1 MVCISVVYNAKSK
14 RTTKE
19 KNLPTFKKE
28 KKKRLKKDYLVN
40 KPPNKFYAIC
50 KSRYSPEVK
59 LILKIIKINSSE
71 KIIEITPG
79 D

>member
-40 KPPNKFYAIC
+40 KPLINFMQYANQGIHL
-50 KSRYSPEVK
+50 R
-59 LILKIIKINSSE
+59 
-71 KIIEITPG
+71 
-79 D
+79 